1 MGTGQCWNLGLA
13 KGNKWWVRE
22 FRRKT
27 LFTEKTIQG
36 LVLSMSRQVLTDP
49 LEEMSNRQLEIKYI
63 FCMFNNIFPKIYIDF
78 KCLNKLMKH
87 LSRIF

>member
-36 LVLSMSRQVLTDP
+36 LVLSMSRQ
-49 LEEMSNRQLEIKYI
+49 R
-63 FCMFNNIFPKIYIDF
+63 F
-78 KCLNKLMKH
+78 
-87 LSRIF
+87 